1 MAPLGASAGSGVA
14 QETDMSIRIL
24 LADDHPIFSNGT
36 RTLLEQEQDMQVI
49 GALDSAD
56 ALMKSIACNDCD
68 VVITDFNMPGAGLGD
83 GLELLAA
90 IKAIRPQLPVIVLT
104 MISTAGILRSI
115 LDSGVAGLVS
125 KVDTIVQLPIATRSV
140 VSNKR
145 YVSKAVT
152 EMLRMSDV
160 DVRGGLDRLTAKE
173 LRVLKEIISGTSVT
187 QIAEATG
194 RSVKTISSQK
204 VAAMEKLGLRSELEL
219 FAYARQ
225 HKL

>member
-1 MAPLGASAGSGVA
+1 
-14 QETDMSIRIL
+14 MSIRIL

-36 RTLLEQEQDMQVI
+36 RTLLEQDPDLQVI
-49 GALDSAD
+49 GTLDSAD
-56 ALMKSIACNDCD
+56 ALMHAIACNDCD
-68 VVITDFNMPGAGLGD
+68 LVITDFNMPGAGLGD

-90 IKAIRPQLPVIVLT
+90 IQAARPQLPVIVLT
-104 MISTAGILRSI
+104 MISTPGILRSI
-115 LDSGVAGLVS
+115 LDTGVAGLVS
-125 KVDTIVQLPIATRSV
+125 KLDTIAQLPIAARSV
-140 VSNKR
+140 LMNKR

-152 EMLRMSDV
+152 DMLRLRDV
-160 DVRGGLDRLTAKE
+160 DTKGGLDRLTAKE
-173 LRVLKEIISGTSVT
+173 LCVLKEVISGTSVT

-194 RSVKTISSQK
+194 RSIKTISSQK

>member
-1 MAPLGASAGSGVA
+1 
-14 QETDMSIRIL
+14 MSIRIL

-36 RTLLEQEQDMQVI
+36 RTLLEKDPDMQVVDT
-49 GALDSAD
+49 LDSGD
-56 ALMKSIACNDCD
+56 ALMQAIAGTECD
-68 VVITDFNMPGAGLGD
+68 VVITDFNMPGAGLAD
-83 GLELLAA
+83 GLELLAG

-104 MISTAGILRSI
+104 MISTPGILRSI
-115 LDSGVAGLVS
+115 LDTGVAGLVS
-125 KVDTIVQLPIATRSV
+125 KLDTVAQLPLATRAV
-140 VSNKR
+140 MMKRR

-160 DVRGGLDRLTAKE
+160 DVQGGLDRLTAKE
-173 LRVLKEIISGTSVT
+173 LCVLKDIIAGISVT
-187 QIAEATG
+187 QIAEVSG

-204 VAAMEKLGLRSELEL
+204 VAAMDKLGLRSELEL